1 MSLADRIKAGRA
13 ALKLKQDE
21 VVTVSGIPLST
32 YRKYEGGTAEPGAKA
47 MAGLVATGL
56 NANWLLT
63 GEGPMLLAELARQ
76 ADELEQARRREADLQ
91 AELDALAA
99 RYQQS
104 RGVPLNEP
112 AMRAIITGVIEGT
125 RGRDLAPEQIA
136 EKSVELYCRALSE
149 DLITPTGIGKGGSQ
163 AA

>member
-1 MSLADRIKAGRA
+1 MVAR
-13 ALKLKQDE
+13 
-21 VVTVSGIPLST
+21 TGIPLDT
-32 YRKYEGGTAEPGAKA
+32 YRKYEGGTRSPGSDAIT
-47 MAGLVATGL
+47 GLVRAGI

-76 ADELEQARRREADLQ
+76 ADELEQARRRADDLQ

-112 AMRAIITGVIEGT
+112 AMRAIITGVIEGA
-125 RGRDLAPEQIA
+125 RGRNFTPEQIA
-136 EKSVELYCRALSE
+136 EKAVELYCRALSE